1 MEEKELKDL
10 VLTNVDFT
18 KLDADHVYI
27 FRMKQDFVDNATRET
42 LEKTGK
48 LLNEM
53 LTKQDIKHIILFG
66 DAFEITELVK

>member
-18 KLDADHVYI
+18 KLDTDHVYV
-27 FRMKQDFVDNATRET
+27 FRMKQDFVNNVARET
-42 LEKTGK
+42 LVETGK
-48 LLNEM
+48 LLDEA
-53 LTKQDIKHIILFG
+53 LTDQGVKHVILFG